1 MDETKMVVEALMKVG
16 PRFTDISR
24 ATGIP
29 ISTVRYILL
38 KRLPKLG
45 LSIRAHINY
54 GALGLQRYLVEFQSN
69 YPPHYI
75 SRLLDMMGEMMY
87 LDYYTYSMNKRKFF
101 AIFAI
106 PPKHER
112 SFIEFM
118 QILEL
123 LGLVRDSKIRKL
135 VYMKLLPFMTECFD
149 FSRGVWMQDWI
160 DRPHN
165 REIQEI
171 IEYPNLEPKIDKIDL
186 IILAELQRQVIPLR
200 YAFFAKK
207 FGLSR
212 QTISK
217 HYKHVRNFID
227 LFAVIW
233 FPFKNPELVLS
244 PLLIETAYNE
254 NDRKIIINIPFTYAE
269 MKSEKGEYF
278 AFIWA
283 PSIGLY
289 SSVKILTKF
298 VEVEEL
304 HFQDLEYSGKFSIQ
318 YQLYEKGSWMDPF
331 EKGVQ
336 NLLEMLQKREEK
348 GKKLG

>member
-1 MDETKMVVEALMKVG
+1 
-16 PRFTDISR
+16 
-24 ATGIP
+24 
-29 ISTVRYILL
+29 
-38 KRLPKLG
+38 
-45 LSIRAHINY
+45 
-54 GALGLQRYLVEFQSN
+54 
-69 YPPHYI
+69 
-75 SRLLDMMGEMMY
+75 
-87 LDYYTYSMNKRKFF
+87 
-101 AIFAI
+101 
-106 PPKHER
+106 
-112 SFIEFM
+112 
-118 QILEL
+118 
-123 LGLVRDSKIRKL
+123 
-135 VYMKLLPFMTECFD
+135 
-149 FSRGVWMQDWI
+149 MQDWI

-336 NLLEMLQKREEK
+336 NLLEMLQKKGGE